1 MQSYSIKLIVT
12 EKDLDELLHVNN
24 VRYLDWIQQISK
36 EHWQRNAGKKL
47 QKDFVW
53 VVRKHEILYH
63 SAAKLDDELVLETEI
78 IDTRGPLSTRKVV
91 IKNNKTD
98 KAVVTSET
106 DWCLINP
113 DSMKPIRIP
122 DGIKK
127 LFSKK

>member
-1 MQSYSIKLIVT
+1 MQSYSIKLVVS
-12 EKDLDELLHVNN
+12 ENDLDDLLHVNN

-36 EHWQRNAGKKL
+36 EHWQHSAGEKL
-47 QKDFVW
+47 RKEFVW
-53 VVRKHEILYH
+53 VVRKHEITYH
-63 SAAKLDDELVLETEI
+63 SAAILDDELVLETKI

-91 IKNNKTD
+91 IKNIKTD

-122 DGIKK
+122 DTIKK
-127 LFSKK
+127 LFL